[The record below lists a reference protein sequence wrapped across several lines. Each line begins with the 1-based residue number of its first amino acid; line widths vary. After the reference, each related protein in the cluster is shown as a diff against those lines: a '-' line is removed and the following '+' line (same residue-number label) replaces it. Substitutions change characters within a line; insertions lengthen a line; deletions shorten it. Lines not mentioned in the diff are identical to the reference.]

1 MGNSVSNN
9 RKGGDRHRWT
19 QMLLSPDV
27 HKRLK
32 QIALDRDVTLKD
44 LLEDIVKI
52 FVNKESS
59 HGRRRSSSQ
68 EEQEAE

>member
-9 RKGGDRHRWT
+9 RKGGESNRYRWT

-52 FVNKESS
+52 FVNKESG
-59 HGRRRSSSQ
+59 HGRRSS
-68 EEQEAE
+68 